1 MGLAITGR
9 SLYGGAQFGDRI
21 VSRTSNPA
29 FVSKLAAVA
38 LIVAACALTGCGRK
52 GGLDLPPGANSAQV
66 APTAQ
71 SSSANPDS
79 QYTPAGAA
87 TAQGNVF
94 DATRGADAFAVA
106 PKGQN
111 KRILLDSLL
120 D

>member
-1 MGLAITGR
+1 M
-9 SLYGGAQFGDRI
+9 YGGAEFGDRT

-38 LIVAACALTGCGRK
+38 LIVAACALAGCGRK
-52 GGLDLPPGANSAQV
+52 GGLDLPPGASSAQIT
-66 APTAQ
+66 PTAQ
-71 SSSANPDS
+71 SNPDS
-79 QYTPAGAA
+79 QYTAAGAA

-94 DATRGADAFAVA
+94 DATPGADPTVA
-106 PKGQN
+106 PKGPN